1 MKSITNPALIFT
13 KKTTMTNLHQTVSKE
28 DIKEMPRVVFDGKIV
43 VISSETEAKKACDFL
58 CKQTITGIDTETK
71 PSFHKGV
78 SHQVALLQVS
88 TTEICFLF
96 RLNIIGLC
104 EPVKKFLSNR
114 KTLKVGLS
122 LHDDILS
129 LHRRGDFRVG
139 NFIDIQTIAPKF
151 GIKDLSLQKIYA
163 NLFGQKISKGQR
175 LSNWEADT
183 LTEAQKKYAATDAWA
198 CLNLYN
204 EFNRLKS
211 QNDYI
216 LLDNNDEQ
224 IQEYNA

>member
-1 MKSITNPALIFT
+1 
-13 KKTTMTNLHQTVSKE
+13 MTYLQQTISKE
-28 DIKEMPRVVFDGKIV
+28 DINEMPRVVFEGKII

-58 CKQTITGIDTETK
+58 CRQPITGIDTETK
-71 PSFHKGV
+71 PSFHKGI
-78 SHQVALLQVS
+78 SHKVALLQVS
-88 TTEICFLF
+88 TADICFLF

-139 NFIDIQTIAPKF
+139 NFIDIQTIAPEF

-163 NLFGQKISKGQR
+163 NLFREKISKGQR
-175 LSNWEADT
+175 LSNWEAET

-204 EFNRLKS
+204 EFNRLKI
-211 QNDYI
+211 QKDYI
-216 LLDNNDEQ
+216 LSDKNDEH
-224 IQEYNA
+224 IQEHNT

>member
-1 MKSITNPALIFT
+1 
-13 KKTTMTNLHQTVSKE
+13 MTNLYPTISKE
-28 DIKEMPRVVFDGKIV
+28 EINEMPLVAFEGKIV
-43 VISSETEAKKACDFL
+43 VVSTLSEAEKACEFL
-58 CKQTITGIDTETK
+58 CKQNIVGIDTETK

-78 SHQVALLQVS
+78 SHKVALLQVS
-88 TTEICFLF
+88 TEDICFLF

-104 EPVKKFLSNR
+104 APVKKFLSNR

-139 NFIDIQTIAPKF
+139 KFIDIQTIAPQF

-163 NLFGQKISKGQR
+163 NLFGKKISKGQR
-175 LSNWEADT
+175 LSNWEADVF
-183 LTEAQKKYAATDAWA
+183 TEAQKKYAATDAWT

-204 EFNRLKS
+204 EFSRLKT
-211 QNDYI
+211 QKDYI
-216 LLDNNDEQ
+216 LLENDNEQ
-224 IQEYNA
+224 

>member
-1 MKSITNPALIFT
+1 MKLST
-13 KKTTMTNLHQTVSKE
+13 KPTLAFIKKKIMTNLHQTISKE
-28 DIKEMPRVVFDGKIV
+28 DIIEMPRVVFEGKIV
-43 VISSETEAKKACDFL
+43 VISSEAEAKKACDFL
-58 CKQTITGIDTETK
+58 CRQAITGIDTETK

-88 TTEICFLF
+88 TAEICFLF

-129 LHRRGDFRVG
+129 LHRRGNFRVG
-139 NFIDIQTIAPKF
+139 NFIDIQAIAPQF

-175 LSNWEADT
+175 LSNWEAET

>member
-1 MKSITNPALIFT
+1 MKSFT
-13 KKTTMTNLHQTVSKE
+13 KPAQTFTKNTIMTKLHQTISKE
-28 DIKEMPRVVFDGKIV
+28 EIREMPRILFEGRIV
-43 VISSETEAKKACDFL
+43 VISSEVDAKKACDFL
-58 CKQTITGIDTETK
+58 RKQAITGIDTETK

-88 TTEICFLF
+88 TPDICFLF

-139 NFIDIQTIAPKF
+139 NFVDIQAIAPEF

-163 NLFGQKISKGQR
+163 NLFGKKISKGQR
-175 LSNWEADT
+175 LSNWEAET
-183 LTEAQKKYAATDAWA
+183 LTEAQKRYAATDAWA

-204 EFNRLKS
+204 EFIRLKS
-211 QNDYI
+211 KNDYI
-216 LLDNNDEQ
+216 ILGKDDEH